1 MKPISIVAVLFLSAP
16 AMARA
21 QEIAPPVVGGAA
33 PPVAGAGFGS
43 SGQKVISVG
52 AASDEHLFFH
62 KTSGAGWQAHVA
74 PGLDFFIFSHLSIG
88 GVLAYT
94 HTSGAGTS
102 TPTSNAIRFGAR
114 VGYSFD
120 FDDRFGV
127 WPLAGVSINWAGTD
141 EDSTLDT
148 FFDGLVPFLYHPAQ
162 HFFVA
167 AGPSLRI
174 DLSGPSPDQYGF
186 D

>member
-1 MKPISIVAVLFLSAP
+1 
-16 AMARA
+16 MASA
-21 QEIAPPVVGGAA
+21 QEATRPEGGGAA

-62 KTSGAGWQAHVA
+62 KTSGAGWQVHVA
-74 PGLDFFIFSHLSIG
+74 PGLDYFIVSHVSIG
-88 GVLAYT
+88 GVFAYT
-94 HTSGAGTS
+94 HTSGNGTS

-114 VGYSFD
+114 GGYSFD
-120 FDDRFGV
+120 FNDRFGV
-127 WPLAGVSINWAGTD
+127 WPLAGFSISWAATD
-141 EDSTLDT
+141 KDSTTDT

-174 DLSGPSPDQYGF
+174 DLSGPTPNQYGF
-186 D
+186 DSLIGGYF